1 MAYTYSLLASTTVGV
16 GGASTITFNNI
27 PQNYTDLL
35 LRVSGRST
43 RSDYTF
49 GSISIAFNKS
59 AVASYSYN
67 WLKGDGTN
75 PNTGTGSAQTTVLDL
90 YTMPSSTAT
99 ANTFGNND
107 IYIPNYTSAN
117 NKSVSIDGVSE
128 NNATLSQA
136 ILTAGLWA
144 NTTAI
149 NSITLTETNGNSF
162 AQYST
167 AYLYGIRVEL

>member
-1 MAYTYSLLASTTVGV
+1 MAFTYSKLAETTLAS
-16 GGASTITFNNI
+16 STAAITFNNI
-27 PQNYTDLL
+27 PQNYTDLI

-49 GSISIAFNKS
+49 GSISITFNKS
-59 AVASYSYN
+59 AVTTYSYN

-75 PNTGTGSAQTTVLDL
+75 PNTGTGSAVASILDL

-107 IYIPNYTSAN
+107 IYIPNYTSSN

-128 NNATLSQA
+128 NNATLSQV

-149 NSITLTETNGNSF
+149 NSITLTETNGNNF